1 METAVATFSAWSN
14 AFGVPPLFA
23 AFILGMVSCY
33 FLWGR
38 KSISLLAAGRTTF
51 DHDRPPHHPVERE
64 HHEVE
69 IPPEVYEHLERG
81 DKISAIKVLRAAGKM
96 ELIDA
101 KRAVDA
107 LAARIR
113 V

>member
-1 METAVATFSAWSN
+1 METAVTTFSAWSS

-38 KSISLLAAGRTTF
+38 KSISLLSAGRTTL
-51 DHDRPPHHPVERE
+51 DHERRHHHPVEPE
-64 HHEVE
+64 HHAIE

-81 DKISAIKVLRAAGKM
+81 DKISAIKVLRSTARM
-96 ELIDA
+96 ELVDA

-107 LAARIR
+107 LAARIGA
-113 V
+113 